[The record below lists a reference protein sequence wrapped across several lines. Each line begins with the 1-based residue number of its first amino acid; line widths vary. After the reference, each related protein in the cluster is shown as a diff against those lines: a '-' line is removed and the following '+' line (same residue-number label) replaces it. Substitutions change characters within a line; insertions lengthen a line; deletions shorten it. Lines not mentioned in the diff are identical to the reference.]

1 MFMHFPVHMC
11 NVKKTL
17 MIDTHTHTHKHISKP
32 FQMTVKK
39 SRWKSKVCSKV
50 CSLSQHMNVN
60 FDHMEAWNEGRFCL
74 SDWKENDIK
83 FGKKLHQLSLFEVIL

>member
-11 NVKKTL
+11 NVKKNL
-17 MIDTHTHTHKHISKP
+17 NDRHTHAHTQACIQAFSNDSEKEWSW
-32 FQMTVKK
+32 
-39 SRWKSKVCSKV
+39 WKSKV

>member
-17 MIDTHTHTHKHISKP
+17 MIDTHTHTHKHVSKP

-39 SRWKSKVCSKV
+39 SEVGERVRSAPFPNTWMLILITWRLGMKEG
-50 CSLSQHMNVN
+50 
-60 FDHMEAWNEGRFCL
+60 FAWVTE
-74 SDWKENDIK
+74 
-83 FGKKLHQLSLFEVIL
+83 KKTT